1 MNRIKIIH
9 LGQEPISLRGGSF
22 GSISVLIFLAKKKPR
37 NIRFQLK
44 KLESKARGQFS
55 RSWIFLFLLSPNY
68 DSTIAAQDASPRKL
82 LQISIFA
89 LFLTQILALVRKIT
103 GLEDTEAAV
112 KQFKAKISSQ
122 DMYFNKEPFPAN
134 ETGSDAFKR
143 CSTIKGAMEFCP
155 KRWEAFQMWLK
166 ASREVIKS
174 ETCSWINSDSFDST
188 LLFDNFFFIYCHPLL
203 FAGNEFL
210 GTKNNTHVLLH
221 RSKANHAQLSRTTCP

>member
-1 MNRIKIIH
+1 MPPWWIIWINNPY
-9 LGQEPISLRGGSF
+9 LDFSSKE
-22 GSISVLIFLAKKKPR
+22 KPR
-37 NIRFQLK
+37 NIRFRIK
-44 KLESKARGQFS
+44 K
-55 RSWIFLFLLSPNY
+55 N
-68 DSTIAAQDASPRKL
+68 L

-89 LFLTQILALVRKIT
+89 LFLTQILALARKIT

>member
-1 MNRIKIIH
+1 MPPWWIIWINNPY
-9 LGQEPISLRGGSF
+9 LDFSTKEKTPKYPF
-22 GSISVLIFLAKKKPR
+22 SV
-37 NIRFQLK
+37 K

-55 RSWIFLFLLSPNY
+55 RSWIFLFLPSPNY

-89 LFLTQILALVRKIT
+89 LLLTQILALAREIT

-112 KQFKAKISSQ
+112 KQFKATISSQ

-155 KRWEAFQMWLK
+155 KRWEAFQTWLK
-166 ASREVIKS
+166 ASREVINP
-174 ETCSWINSDSFDST
+174 ETCSWI
-188 LLFDNFFFIYCHPLL
+188 
-203 FAGNEFL
+203 
-210 GTKNNTHVLLH
+210 K
-221 RSKANHAQLSRTTCP
+221 